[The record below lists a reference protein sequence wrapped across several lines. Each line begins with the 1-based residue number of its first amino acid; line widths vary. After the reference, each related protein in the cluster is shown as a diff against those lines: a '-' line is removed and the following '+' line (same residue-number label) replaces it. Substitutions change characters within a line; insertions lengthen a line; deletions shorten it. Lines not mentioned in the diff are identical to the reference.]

1 MNMNTL
7 NMISPN
13 MPIKNDQPMNM
24 YPESNNE
31 IPYENSMLTQP
42 NGNSSKYFNPNNYN
56 PAQPQMN
63 LPQN

>member
-1 MNMNTL
+1 
-7 NMISPN
+7 
-13 MPIKNDQPMNM
+13 M